1 MIWKAKVGA
10 CKQKCWLLIFGAMVA
25 SSTLHATN
33 ADSTRLRRQLQ
44 LTVDNDAYF
53 FTSYDR
59 YYSSGIFAS
68 YSRLIEKPYLN
79 LSPQSGK
86 YSVDYWFSHYIFTP
100 KNILWDQVEVLD
112 RPYAGMA
119 TLGIQLNY
127 LYENAAFSLRTDV
140 GWMGPATQTG
150 ELMRWWHKTLRIR
163 QPRGW
168 DYQINNTPVVVL
180 SPQYYRRLP
189 VSKNADVVSVSSFD
203 MGTVFN
209 RLSQEVAVRVGR
221 PGKLN
226 QSHFTNSLFGASKG
240 HNKLVEWYLLASLE
254 GGFVVYDATI
264 DGNFIGPESPYVEQ
278 SESWVLRHTYG
289 LVLAGKRV
297 DFELAYKITSRE
309 VVGAE
314 EHRYMRC
321 KIGYRI

>member
-1 MIWKAKVGA
+1 MI
-10 CKQKCWLLIFGAMVA
+10 GAMLA
-25 SSTLHATN
+25 SATLHASN
-33 ADSTRLRRQLQ
+33 ADSTHLSRQLQ

-68 YSRLIEKPYLN
+68 YSRLIEKPYFN
-79 LSPQSGK
+79 LSQDDGK
-86 YSVDYWFSHYIFTP
+86 YTVDYWFSHYIFTP
-100 KNILWDQVEVLD
+100 KNILWDQLEVLD

-127 LYENAAFSLRTDV
+127 LYENAAFSLKADV
-140 GWMGPATQTG
+140 GWLGPATQTG
-150 ELMRWWHKTLRIR
+150 ELMLWWHKTLRIR

-180 SPQYYRRLP
+180 SPQYLRRLLA
-189 VSKNADVVSVSSFD
+189 SKNVDIISVSGFD
-203 MGTVFN
+203 AGTVFN
-209 RLSQEVAVRVGR
+209 RLSQEMAVRVGR

-240 HNKLVEWYLLASLE
+240 DSKLAEWYLLASLE
-254 GGFVVYDATI
+254 GGFVLYDATI
-264 DGNFIGPESPYVEQ
+264 DGNFIGSESPYVEQ
-278 SESWVLRHTYG
+278 SEKWVLRHTYG
-289 LVLAGKRV
+289 LVLAGERA
-297 DFELAYKITSRE
+297 DFELSYKVTSRE

-314 EHRYMRC
+314 QHRYMRC
-321 KIGYRI
+321 KISYRI